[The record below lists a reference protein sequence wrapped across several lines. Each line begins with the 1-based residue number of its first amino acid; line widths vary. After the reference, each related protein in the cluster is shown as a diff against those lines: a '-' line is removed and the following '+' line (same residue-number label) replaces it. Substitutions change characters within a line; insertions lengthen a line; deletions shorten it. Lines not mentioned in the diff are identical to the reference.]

1 MCTKL
6 CFLRQGE
13 DTFHRPQT
21 LIVNLLPLCYIR
33 CTRTKLAGTCW
44 SNRVYE
50 IPNSKHQI
58 TNKSQIPIQNDQ
70 NRFGILNTPMYIAQH
85 DSYMSPPSQET
96 GSQLVIPAKSGG
108 GGREPGSRKNLII
121 LNIYWIPDLA
131 RLGGLVRNDGFGEL

>member
-13 DTFHRPQT
+13 DTIHWPQT

-33 CTRTKLAGTCW
+33 CARTKLAGTCW
-44 SNRVYE
+44 SNGVYE

-108 GGREPGSRKNLII
+108 GGREPGSRQRPREGGE
-121 LNIYWIPDLA
+121 PDTK
-131 RLGGLVRNDGFGEL
+131 